1 VNDSPYIR
9 ENRLQDVVAALQF
22 LSTYPDYDLDEK
34 ALREKLARDPRS
46 ASDWATLLHEHP
58 EFFRRSEMESDF
70 CLVLRRAK
78 PKDEKGLRPPVTAAE
93 LSLLIDTAIHLHK
106 HALELKR
113 ERRAWLPLLL
123 SGVGIVAALAGTIL
137 GAVLKSK

>member
-1 VNDSPYIR
+1 VD
-9 ENRLQDVVAALQF
+9 RLQDVVAALQF
-22 LSTYPDYDLDEK
+22 LSAYEDYDLDEAK
-34 ALREKLARDPRS
+34 LCEKLAMDPRS
-46 ASDWATLLHEHP
+46 ARDWATVLHEHP
-58 EFFRRSEMESDF
+58 EFFRRSEYESDF

-78 PKDEKGLRPPVTAAE
+78 PKGANNKRPPLTSDE
-93 LSLLIDTAIHLHK
+93 LSLLIETAIDLHK